1 MSEATDNLPSA
12 LAFSRL
18 RQGLHGSR
26 IIVRLMVDSDAEAV
40 FAAID
45 GARSHLK
52 PWMSWVDRHQEVAD
66 TRDYITRQ
74 LVEFTQRVNLTLGI
88 FDRADNRTVL
98 GTTGFHNIDWTV
110 PALEIGYWIIPDAQ
124 GQGYVTE
131 AVSLLTDFAFAEFG
145 ANRISIHCDP
155 RNERS
160 KRVAERLGYQLEG
173 RLRNMA
179 RTPDGSLR
187 DTLVFSLV
195 PGDPRIQR

>member
-1 MSEATDNLPSA
+1 MEELTSTLPSA

-26 IIVRLMVDSDAEAV
+26 IIVRLMVDPDAEAV

-52 PWMSWVDRHQEVAD
+52 PWMGWVDRHQEVAD

-110 PALEIGYWIIPDAQ
+110 PALEIGYWIVPEAQ

-131 AVSLLTDFAFAEFG
+131 AVALLTDFALAEFG

-160 KRVAERLGYQLEG
+160 KRVAERLGYQFEG